1 MPPGESPRRS
11 RLAIGQRWQPFVVLV
26 SALATAV
33 IVCFGIPLA
42 YPALGLDPSWQQALV
57 EATDSSRV
65 FGREVIF
72 NFGPLHQAATDQ
84 VSTNLVPLLTG
95 RLVFSVEWTAAVLM
109 AGLLRGLQ
117 ILAAVAIGQ
126 AGSAKPDP
134 MFYSLSSLGV
144 LLSVVHTATETGP
157 RRARTTLMLM
167 VAIGIALSTLV
178 KLSFTAAALP
188 ALTCMLS
195 LEFLRLC
202 ARPACRPAG
211 ALAAMAMIPPA
222 ALVAAWTGVSSGGP
236 EDFAPYFTGLNA
248 EIVLG
253 YSVATSAIG
262 PSPQIGL
269 VAVGAYGL
277 ASLVSGVLCWLTHLK
292 PLSRTFP
299 TPTLSKLAA
308 LVPALTLLVIQWV
321 VLKAGFVRLDGH
333 IVTGTMLCIL
343 FPLFVLALGGQD
355 LSSLSSGHR
364 WRLAAPI
371 LLFAAG
377 ALLILAAL
385 HRKLPLHN
393 HGPVTSLLNTPA
405 IAALLLLSAERE
417 RILARRGASH
427 RDLRGESEDL
437 WLKDGASAD
446 ILPWEVTALLANG
459 APYRPRPVPQSYSA
473 YTRPLQLANAAYFA
487 PPHPPRPAGLPP
499 PPEQVVVSVNDID
512 GRLPIS
518 LDSPAIRTIL
528 ETHAFSHTGSRGSL
542 VFGPAGHGIP
552 LGPKTVVSGELS
564 WRSTG
569 HGGFSSTP
577 IPLPGQGSIAWL
589 SVDLRATLSRSGAS
603 ILFRSFPFFFD
614 YLDANGTVVES
625 DRIVPKAVTDLL
637 VFPLIKNNEELL
649 GMVERRTGRQKDPV
663 RHQSQLAAVRFS
675 VNGFVRPFDVSPYR
689 MEVIRR

>member
-202 ARPACRPAG
+202 ARPSCRPAG

-487 PPHPPRPAGLPP
+487 PPHPPTGWPAAAAGAGGGQRQRHRRPTADLPGLPGDP
-499 PPEQVVVSVNDID
+499 DDPRDPCLQPYGQSWIA
-512 GRLPIS
+512 RLRP
-518 LDSPAIRTIL
+518 
-528 ETHAFSHTGSRGSL
+528 G
-542 VFGPAGHGIP
+542 GHGIP

-569 HGGFSSTP
+569 QGGFSSTP

-689 MEVIRR
+689 MEGIRR